1 MTELTN
7 LEFDAAHLWHP
18 YSSVLHPPVLHEVVS
33 ASGVNLIL
41 ADGRQVI
48 DGMSSWWSA
57 IHGYNHPRLT
67 AAAKDQLD
75 KMAHVMFGGLTH
87 DPAVS
92 LARRLIEITAPSLQ
106 YVFLAD
112 SGSVSVEVAIKMA
125 IQYWF
130 AQGQSEKQQLLTV
143 RNGYHG
149 DTFGAM
155 AACDPVNGMHSQ
167 FERILPKHL
176 FAAAPTCQEDDDWQ
190 DSDIAELRQLIK
202 QHHTRLAAV
211 IIEPLVQGAGG
222 MRFYCAR
229 YLRELRQLCDQHN
242 LLLIFDEI
250 ATGFGR
256 TGSLFAYQQ
265 TGIVPDI
272 LTLGK
277 ALTGGYMTLAA
288 TLCSDKVAKGI
299 SADGQG
305 VLMHGP
311 TFMGNPLACR
321 VACESIDLLLA
332 SDWQQTVQQIEQQ
345 LSEELA
351 ELVDHPLVK
360 DVRVKGAIG
369 VVEVNLPLDEH
380 MAWLPTFI
388 VDQGVWIRPFR
399 NMIYIMPPY
408 IITSIQL
415 STLTQAIAAIVK
427 EVHRINQEKP
437 ESNQVFV

>member
-1 MTELTN
+1 MTQSDN
-7 LEFDAAHLWHP
+7 LAFDAAHLWHP
-18 YSSVLHPPVLHEVVS
+18 YSSVTQPPLLHEVVS
-33 ASGVNLIL
+33 ASGVYLNL
-41 ADGRQVI
+41 ADGRRVI

-57 IHGYNHPRLT
+57 IHGYNHPRLNQ
-67 AAAKDQLD
+67 AAKDQID

-92 LARRLIEITAPSLQ
+92 LARRLIDLTDPALD

-112 SGSVSVEVAIKMA
+112 TGSVSVEVAIKMA
-125 IQYWF
+125 LQYWI
-130 AQGQSEKQQLLTV
+130 AQGKSQRHTLLTV
-143 RNGYHG
+143 RGGYHG

-155 AACDPVNGMHSQ
+155 SVCDPVNGMHSHFSGVLAKQ
-167 FERILPKHL
+167 IFAPPPQCGSDEDWHER
-176 FAAAPTCQEDDDWQ
+176 
-190 DSDIAELRQLIK
+190 DIEPVRALIA
-202 QHHTRLAAV
+202 QHHDTMAAV

-222 MRFYCAR
+222 MRFYSAH
-229 YLRELRQLCDQHN
+229 YLKALRQLCDEYG

-256 TGSLFAYQQ
+256 TGHLFAYQAADV
-265 TGIVPDI
+265 VPDI
-272 LTLGK
+272 LCLGK

-288 TLCSDKVAKGI
+288 TLCSQQVATGI

-332 SDWQQTVQQIEQQ
+332 SDWQQSVQSISAQ
-345 LSEELA
+345 LQSDLA
-351 ELVDHPLVK
+351 PLAKQDLVK

-369 VVEVNLPLDEH
+369 VVELTVPLDPH
-380 MAWLPTFI
+380 MDWLPAFI

-399 NMIYIMPPY
+399 HLIYIMPPY
-408 IITSIQL
+408 IINTQQL
-415 STLTQAIAAIVK
+415 RVLTHAIAQIVAAVSEK
-427 EVHRINQEKP
+427 E
-437 ESNQVFV
+437 SST